1 MTAKDYYAWADEY
14 DEQIKIITPM
24 ISKLASIKYFKNAL
38 QRKSTERKIRTLQS
52 MKYEC
57 TCARDD
63 LLRIAKRIEVN
74 ENDT

>member
-1 MTAKDYYAWADEY
+1 MTAKDYYTWANEY
-14 DEQIKIITPM
+14 DEQIKIITPK
-24 ISKLASIKYFKNAL
+24 INKLASIKCFKNAL
-38 QRKSTERKIRTLQS
+38 QRKITESKLRDLRS

-57 TCARDD
+57 TCTRDD

>member
-1 MTAKDYYAWADEY
+1 MTAKDYYAWANEY
-14 DEQIKIITPM
+14 DEQIKIITAM
-24 ISKLASIKYFKNAL
+24 INKLANIKYFENVL
-38 QRKSTERKIRTLQS
+38 QRNNAVSKLQDLRN

-74 ENDT
+74 ENVT

>member
-1 MTAKDYYAWADEY
+1 MTAKDYYAWAVEY
-14 DEQIKIITPM
+14 DEQIKI
-24 ISKLASIKYFKNAL
+24 LANKIVDLSNIKHFKNAL

-63 LLRIAKRIEVN
+63 LLRIAKRIEVD

>member
-1 MTAKDYYAWADEY
+1 MTAKDYYAWANEY

-24 ISKLASIKYFKNAL
+24 INKLVSIKYFKNVL
-38 QRKSTERKIRTLQS
+38 QRNRTEWKIRTLQT

-57 TCARDD
+57 TCTRDD
-63 LLRIAKRIEVN
+63 LIRIAKRIEVN